1 MSEETKL
8 SVRERIVKI
17 SNEIRVSKSGRNEFT
32 KSGYFQPD
40 DILKAVNPLL
50 EKYQLI
56 AEFDM
61 KYIKEIEMYRGELL
75 IADFN
80 TDDGQRIFTFD
91 IPMQELRSVGKAQMA
106 GATQTYCKRYL
117 YMNAFNLADNKADP
131 DSKTNKPAE
140 DYEHLLRDC
149 KTAKELQAIWAKLP
163 AKEKGR
169 LFTLKEELK
178 NAYASK

>member
-1 MSEETKL
+1 
-8 SVRERIVKI
+8 
-17 SNEIRVSKSGRNEFT
+17 
-32 KSGYFQPD
+32 
-40 DILKAVNPLL
+40 
-50 EKYQLI
+50 
-56 AEFDM
+56 
-61 KYIKEIEMYRGELL
+61 
-75 IADFN
+75 
-80 TDDGQRIFTFD
+80 
-91 IPMQELRSVGKAQMA
+91 MQELRSVGKAQMA